1 MSNCTALTSYK
12 GRGAVSI
19 ALRNSDGT
27 LGQWFPIAEARR
39 LEIANSQ
46 EFEDIYSR
54 CDRAGGQILH
64 SLQQT
69 DQDVSIET
77 YDFSPESLARAYYGT
92 HNTVAAGSVVN
103 EGLVF
108 NAINETMPL
117 ENPFGVS
124 SVVVNLASTIL
135 VEGTDYSVDYEHG
148 TITILVDPVDG
159 VALPT
164 TIDVDY
170 SFIEY
175 DKIEAGMT
183 GVQEY
188 AVRFDGI
195 NVNDNLPYQVYM
207 WRVSMNLSASLS
219 LITEET
225 ASLDMAGK
233 LLVDNT
239 RPTGESKYWVAKIGK
254 VAV

>member
-1 MSNCTALTSYK
+1 MSKCTALTSYK

-19 ALRNSDGT
+19 ALRNPDGT
-27 LGQWFPIAEARR
+27 LGQWFPIAEARL
-39 LEIANSQ
+39 LEISNSQ

-92 HNTVAAGSVVN
+92 HATVAAGNVTN
-103 EGLVF
+103 EGLIF
-108 NAINETMPL
+108 KAKDETIPL
-117 ENPFGVS
+117 NHPFGVTG
-124 SVVVNLASTIL
+124 VVVNLASTVL

-148 TITILVDPVDG
+148 TITVLVDPVDG
-159 VALPT
+159 VVLPVT
-164 TIDVDY
+164 LDVDY
-170 SFIEY
+170 SYIEY
-175 DKIEAGMT
+175 DTIQAGMT

-195 NVNDNLPYQVYM
+195 NVNDNLPYQVYL
-207 WRVSMNLSASLS
+207 WRVSINLSASLS

-225 ASLDMAGK
+225 ASLEMSGK

-239 RPTGESKYWVAKIGK
+239 RPIGESKYWVAKIGK